1 MSAASNTLLESNRLV
16 QPTNHKPKASLR
28 KFGCVVPHLE
38 RRHVSHRRHLS
49 MASKEESVVARVTDR
64 KKSSVVRQENKNDA
78 GWSQQ
83 EMDYP

>member
-1 MSAASNTLLESNRLV
+1 
-16 QPTNHKPKASLR
+16 
-28 KFGCVVPHLE
+28 
-38 RRHVSHRRHLS
+38 
-49 MASKEESVVARVTDR
+49 MASQGESVVARVTDR